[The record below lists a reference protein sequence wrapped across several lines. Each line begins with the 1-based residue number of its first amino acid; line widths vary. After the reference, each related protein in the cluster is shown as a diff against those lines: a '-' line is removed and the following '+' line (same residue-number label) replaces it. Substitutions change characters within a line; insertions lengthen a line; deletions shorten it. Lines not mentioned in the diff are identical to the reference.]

1 VANISWLRP
10 VRLTPLGR
18 RAGFAGLGFYKMR
31 TSVTGIIL
39 AGGQNT
45 RFSGTNKAFIRVA
58 GRCILDRIYGVFS
71 DLFEE
76 IILVTNDPIQY
87 LEWDLNIVTDIFPIR
102 SSLTGIHAGLFY
114 MNTPHAFFAACDIPF
129 LKKGLVETILNHIES
144 GVDIVIPETSKG
156 FEPLCAVYSKKCLK
170 PVEQQLVKQELKI
183 RHVFQKVRIKKLPEN
198 ILRQND
204 PDLVSFYNINTHDD
218 LVRAENLATCTTVE
232 SP

>member
-1 VANISWLRP
+1 VS
-10 VRLTPLGR
+10 
-18 RAGFAGLGFYKMR
+18 GLGFYKMKP
-31 TSVTGIIL
+31 SVTGVIL

-45 RFSGTNKAFIRVA
+45 RFSGTNKALIRV
-58 GRCILDRIYGVFS
+58 GEKCILDRIYGVFS

-87 LEWDLNIVTDIFPIR
+87 LEWDLNIVTDLFPIR
-102 SSLTGIHAGLFY
+102 CSLTGIHTGLFY
-114 MNTPHAFFAACDIPF
+114 ITTPYAFFAACDIPF
-129 LKKGLVETILNHIES
+129 LKKGLVETMLNHIEPD
-144 GVDIVIPETSKG
+144 VDIVIPETSKG

-183 RHVFQKVRIKKLPEN
+183 RHVFQKVRVNKLPES

-218 LVRAENLATCTTVE
+218 LVRAEYLATCTTVE
-232 SP
+232 